1 MKTKKNKIVG
11 IVLFVSL
18 FVVWGVVFCAFRS
31 SAFTVFP
38 GQGFELYAVT
48 DKDAGGFSTSELSYA
63 DSAAVAHVNVHS
75 GRAFPYAGIGVN
87 LMSVNNRPVGHFD
100 LSKFDSISVLATAGR
115 MKSITLRV
123 LTDDPVY
130 SSRGS
135 YLSYRPLEAKVPVS
149 NSYSELK
156 VSLAD
161 FKNAEWWLVAQG
173 LDKDDGLSF
182 FFRTTLLEIVNG
194 EGALRGIPDDI
205 EVKRIDL
212 WGENRNF
219 EKGMFFAGVFLVI
232 AFVAFLYRTF
242 RRPKNG
248 DDLKKRMGKAASL
261 LKNTD
266 KSVAEIAI
274 EVGEKSPSQFEHDFM
289 RIYKV
294 KPLSYRKKNV

>member
-1 MKTKKNKIVG
+1 MKTMKNKIVG
-11 IVLFVSL
+11 IALFIAL
-18 FVVWGVVFCAFRS
+18 FAAWSATFCLFRS
-31 SAFTVFP
+31 NAFTVYP
-38 GQGFELYAVT
+38 GKGFEFYAVT
-48 DKDAGGFSTSELSYA
+48 DKDAGGFSVSDLSYA
-63 DSAAVAHVNVHS
+63 DSAVVAHVNIHS
-75 GRAFPYAGIGVN
+75 GRAFPYAGVGVN
-87 LMSVNNRPVGHFD
+87 LMSVNNRPVGYFD
-100 LSKFDSISVLATAGR
+100 LSRFDSISVLATAGR
-115 MKSITLRV
+115 MKSITLRI

-156 VSLAD
+156 VSLTD
-161 FKNAEWWLVAQG
+161 FKNAEWWLASQG
-173 LDKDDGLSF
+173 LDRDDGLSF
-182 FFRTTLLEIVNG
+182 LFRTTLLEIVNG

-205 EVKRIDL
+205 EIKRIDL

-219 EKGMFFAGVFLVI
+219 EKGMFFAGGLLVL
-232 AFVAFLYRTF
+232 AFAAFLYRAF
-242 RRPKNG
+242 RRPKNAG
-248 DDLKKRMGKAASL
+248 DLKRRMEKAASL

-274 EVGEKSPSQFEHDFM
+274 EIGEKSPSQFEHDFM